1 MNILH
6 RRPLFT
12 CCAVFMLAS
21 LAGIPLGI
29 IGKCIL
35 GGMVLAATI
44 LYACRQMKYKQDTR
58 RAVLAVAAGVL
69 ACLALLE
76 SCLTFQS
83 PTRTRLH
90 TLEHQVVQVEATV
103 TDRRN
108 SGGNMTAYTLSL
120 EAVNGESAEGLA
132 LLTCTYVATLRPGN
146 QISLEAT
153 LIPLSEA
160 AGDGYD
166 ATALLGDGYV
176 IGLLSE
182 SGNPMTVTRL
192 DSPHL
197 LVRAGKL
204 RRTLGARLHLLAGD
218 EAYGLPSALLLGDK
232 SPLSDTVRRDFGRAG
247 VSHLLAISGL
257 HLTLLF
263 GLLELILRFFGGPKR
278 VRAILLGVCGV
289 GYLILLGFPPS
300 ATRAAIMLGVTYFSY
315 MLSET
320 VDPLTSLGLAG
331 AVILAAT
338 PYAVQD
344 AGFWM
349 SFLATLGLVTLVPPL
364 TEWLTRPT
372 DKDAKRP
379 MLWSRIRL
387 DLLKFIA
394 SLAVGLIAVSF
405 TLSVVAAV
413 IGKMGILSPIST
425 ILLTPFCA
433 AILLLSLVALPL
445 VGTVAGVVLGQAIAF
460 VSASMADLTAW
471 MAEPSWAVVSLCH
484 PAVVPIAVVML
495 TATVLL
501 LVIRLPEHRRFLVA
515 LPMLVGWMA
524 VGGVLTV
531 HAGVTR
537 NRVDVTYLQPSA
549 VSEALVM
556 VSGSQGMICDLSN
569 GSLSAMTAAAR
580 EAEDRGATELSVL
593 MLTHYHSR
601 TSGALATI
609 LDRETVRALWMPRPH
624 DEEAY
629 FLMLACLEKAE
640 ASGVPVF
647 LYENG
652 EALRVFGEGLLVSE
666 TTFMARSDQPVLLVT
681 LDLTSRHG
689 VRDRLV
695 YCGGAVFESDLNARA
710 SERISEAQTVIFGH
724 HGPLF
729 RAPYGEGLDL
739 TQTEIIVFSAHGDAA
754 AWFTPAVLPSDTPV
768 WVGQKRLTLLTDR

>member
-1 MNILH
+1 MDILN

-29 IGKCIL
+29 MGKCIL
-35 GGMVLAATI
+35 GGMTLAGTI
-44 LYACRQMKYKQDTR
+44 LYACRQIKSKQNTR
-58 RAVLAVAAGVL
+58 RAVLAVVAGIL

-76 SCLTFQS
+76 SALTFQS
-83 PTRTRLH
+83 PARTRLQ
-90 TLEHQVVQVEATV
+90 TLEHQVVQVEAV
-103 TDRRN
+103 ITDRRG

-120 EAVNGESAEGLA
+120 ESVNGRSADGLA
-132 LLTCTYVATLRPGN
+132 LLTCAYTATLRPGN
-146 QISLEAT
+146 EITLEAT

-182 SGNPMTVTRL
+182 SGDPLAVTRP
-192 DSPHL
+192 DSSL
-197 LVRAGKL
+197 LRVKAGNL
-204 RRTLGARLHLLAGD
+204 RRALGARLHLLTGD
-218 EAYGLPSALLLGDK
+218 EAHGLPSALLLGDK
-232 SPLSDTVRRDFGRAG
+232 SPLSDTIRRDFGRAG

-263 GLLELILRFFGGPKR
+263 GLLELILRFLGIPKK
-278 VRAILLGVCGV
+278 VRAVLLGACGV
-289 GYLILLGFPPS
+289 GYLMVLGFPPS
-300 ATRAAIMLGVTYFSY
+300 ATRAAIMLGVTYLSY
-315 MLSET
+315 MCSET

-338 PYAVQD
+338 PYAVLD

-364 TEWLTRPT
+364 TEWMTRPT
-372 DKDAKRP
+372 VKDQTRP
-379 MLWSRIRL
+379 MLWRVIRL
-387 DLLKFIA
+387 DLLKFA
-394 SLAVGLIAVSF
+394 AALAVGLIAVSF

-413 IGKMGILSPIST
+413 IGEMGILSPVST

-433 AILLLSLVALPL
+433 AILLLSLAALPL
-445 VGTVAGVVLGQAIAF
+445 AGTAAGVMLGQAVTYI
-460 VSASMADLTAW
+460 SASMAELTTW
-471 MAEPSWAVVSLCH
+471 MAQPSWAVVSLRH
-484 PAVVPIAVVML
+484 PAVVPIAVAML
-495 TATVLL
+495 AVTLVLL
-501 LVIRLPEHRRFLVA
+501 VVRLPERRRFLVA
-515 LPMLVGWMA
+515 LPMVIGWIA
-524 VGGVLTV
+524 VGGVLTI
-531 HAGVTR
+531 HAGLTGDQ
-537 NRVDVTYLQPSA
+537 VDVTYLQPSA
-549 VSEALVM
+549 VSESLVM

-580 EAEDRGATELSVL
+580 EAKYRGATELSVL

-609 LDRETVRALWMPRPH
+609 FDRETVRALWMPEPR

-652 EALRVFGEGLLVSE
+652 EALQVFGEGQLILE
-666 TTFMARSDQPVLLVT
+666 TMSLARSDQPVLLVS
-681 LDLTSRHG
+681 LDLTTRHG
-689 VRDRLV
+689 SRERLV
-695 YCGGAVFESDLNARA
+695 YCGGSVFESDLNIRA
-710 SERISEAQTVIFGH
+710 AEMISEAQAVIFGH
-724 HGPLF
+724 HGPLL

-739 TQTEIIVFSAHGDAA
+739 TQAEIIVFSAHGDAA
-754 AWFTPAVLPSDTPV
+754 AWFAPDVLPAGIPV
-768 WVGQKRLTLLTDR
+768 WVGQKRLTLPTD